1 MPSLSIPYD
10 PLLFG
15 ASADEGIV
23 AIEHAHKASG
33 DEMVV
38 FTRRNGNLEQRREP
52 FRPFIVAAESALAGK
67 LPVACELAPFDGDG
81 ELDTLIEFQT
91 WRDCREARSWLAKET
106 GHTASSPFAPYLV
119 VSDPVQQFLMKSGK
133 TSFLGMEFEDLHRMQ
148 VDIECFTGGDYNF
161 CSADREADR
170 IIAIAV
176 SDHTGWSHVLSGAEL
191 DEKSLLEGFVALVQ
205 ERDPDV
211 IEGHN
216 IFNFDLPYIA
226 KRAERHGVKLALGRD
241 GSVPKQRAS
250 RFGAGERTIAYT
262 RYDVYGRHV
271 VDTLFLVQSYDVVHR
286 ELDGYGL
293 KSVAVHFGVAAED
306 RTYIEGDQI
315 SDVFLKHP
323 ERLADYV
330 RDDVVETQRVSG
342 LLSRSSF
349 VQARLLPFSYQNIC
363 VRGNAV
369 KIDALLTREY
379 LRQGRSLPM
388 PSEGRAFAG
397 GYTDM
402 FMEGVIKDVHH
413 CDVRS
418 LYPSLML
425 TQKIGPASDSLG
437 VFLKALDT
445 LRTFRVEAKGA
456 MQACEDVSE
465 KLGLDALQA
474 AFKILI
480 NSFYGYLGFEQGR
493 FDDFEAADRVTSEG
507 RKLLHSMI
515 DWLRGQGAEPIE
527 IDTDGIYFVPPPFKG
542 SDAEIGDQMTAFR
555 EAFAESLPEGIEI
568 EFDGEYVSMYSYKM
582 KNYALLDAKGEMV
595 IKGAALKS
603 RGLERFQRT
612 FLRKM
617 IRMKLEDREGEL
629 PALRQSF
636 DDAIARREWPIE
648 AFAKTENLQG
658 SLDAYAAKRDRGKG
672 SRRAAYEL
680 AIASGRAYNAGDQ
693 VAYYVTGEKK
703 TVAIHES
710 SKLISDWNPD
720 RRDENVTYYRGKLEA
735 LYKKFGGPEG
745 NARQGELF

>member
-1 MPSLSIPYD
+1 MAPPAIPYD

-15 ASADEGIV
+15 ASDEKGIV
-23 AIEHAHKASG
+23 AVEHARKSSG
-33 DEMVV
+33 DEIVI
-38 FTRRNGNLEQRREP
+38 FTRCDGRLQQRRES
-52 FRPFIVAAESALAGK
+52 FRPFLVASKAALTG
-67 LPVACELAPFDGDG
+67 LPVACEQTPFDGDG
-81 ELDTLIEFQT
+81 EIDTLLAFKT
-91 WRDCREARSWLAKET
+91 WRDFGDAKSWLASET
-106 GHTASSPFAPYLV
+106 GATASSPFAPYLA
-119 VSDPVQQFLMKSGK
+119 VSDPVQQFFMLSGK
-133 TSFLGMEFEDLHRMQ
+133 TSFLGMAFEDLHRLQ
-148 VDIECFTGGDYNF
+148 VDIECFTGEGYDF

-176 SDHTGWSHVLSGAEL
+176 SGQTGWSKVFSGADM
-191 DEKSLLEGFVALVQ
+191 DEKALLEAFVDVVQ

-216 IFNFDLPYIA
+216 LFNFDLPYIA

-241 GSVPKQRAS
+241 GSTPRKRPS

-262 RYDVYGRHV
+262 RFDIYGRHV

-286 ELDGYGL
+286 ELSGYGL
-293 KSVAVHFGVAAED
+293 KAVAVHFGVAAEN
-306 RTYIEGDQI
+306 RTYVEGDQI
-315 SDVFLKHP
+315 SDVFLKEP
-323 ERLADYV
+323 DRLADYV
-330 RDDVVETQRVSG
+330 RDDVIETQRIST

-349 VQARLLPFSYQNIC
+349 VQAQMLPFSYQNIC

-379 LRQGRSLPM
+379 LRSEQSLPL
-388 PSEGRAFAG
+388 PSAGRAFAG

-402 FMEGVIKDVHH
+402 FMEGVIKNVHH

-425 TQKIGPASDSLG
+425 TQSIGPESDTLG

-445 LRTFRVEAKGA
+445 LRTFRIEAKQA
-456 MQACEDVSE
+456 MQASAELSE

-493 FDDFEAADRVTSEG
+493 FNDFEAADQVTSEG
-507 RKLLHSMI
+507 RKLLHAMI
-515 DWLRGQGAEPIE
+515 DELRAVGAQPIE
-527 IDTDGIYFVPPPFKG
+527 IDTDGIYFVPPSFGGAPKKAAVAMG
-542 SDAEIGDQMTAFR
+542 EFR
-555 EAFAESLPEGIEI
+555 ATFAESLPEGIEV

-612 FLRKM
+612 FLSKM
-617 IRMKLEDREGEL
+617 IRMKLEDRESEL
-629 PALRQSF
+629 PALRLAC
-636 DDAIARREWPIE
+636 DNAIARREWPIE
-648 AFAKTENLQG
+648 EFAKTENLQG
-658 SLDAYAAKRDRGKG
+658 SLDAYAAKRARGKG

-680 AIASGRAYNAGDQ
+680 ALASGRTYKAGDQ
-693 VAYYVTGEKK
+693 VAYYVTGDKK
-703 TVAIHES
+703 SVAVHEN
-710 SKLISDWNPD
+710 SKLVSEWDPD
-720 RRDENVTYYRGKLEA
+720 RRDENVVYYRGKLDA

-745 NARQGELF
+745 DARQAELF

>member
-1 MPSLSIPYD
+1 MPALAIPYD

-23 AIEHAHKASG
+23 AVEHAPKSSG
-33 DEMVV
+33 DEMVI
-38 FTRRNGNLEQRREP
+38 FTRRDGTLEQQREP
-52 FRPFIVAAESALAGK
+52 FRPFMVAAKAVLKGDF
-67 LPVACELAPFDGDG
+67 PVACEQTPFDGNG
-81 ELDTLIEFQT
+81 ELDTLVLFKT
-91 WRDCREARSWLAKET
+91 WRDCRDARSWLAKET
-106 GHTASSPFAPYLV
+106 GYTASSTYAPYLV
-119 VSDPVQQFLMKSGK
+119 VSDPVQQFLMQTGR
-133 TSFLGMEFEDLHRMQ
+133 TSFLGLEFEDLQRMQ
-148 VDIECFTGGDYNF
+148 VDIECFTGEGYDF

-176 SDHTGWSHVLSGAEL
+176 SDQSGWSKVLSGADL
-191 DEKSLLEGFVALVQ
+191 DEVEILEAFVALVQ

-226 KRAERHGVKLALGRD
+226 KRAKRHGVKLALGRN
-241 GSVPKQRAS
+241 GSVPRERPS

-262 RYDVYGRHV
+262 RFDVYGRHV

-286 ELDGYGL
+286 ALDGYGL
-293 KSVAVHFGVAAED
+293 KSVAVHFGVAAEN

-323 ERLADYV
+323 ERLIDYV
-330 RDDVVETQRVSG
+330 RDDVIETQRVAG

-379 LRQGRSLPM
+379 LRQARALPM
-388 PSEGRAFAG
+388 ASEGRAFAG

-402 FMEGVIKDVHH
+402 FVEGVIKNVHH

-425 TQKIGPASDSLG
+425 TQRIGPKSDTLG

-445 LRTFRVEAKGA
+445 LRTFRIEAKGA
-456 MQACEDVSE
+456 MQACKDASE

-493 FDDFEAADRVTSEG
+493 FNDFEAADQVTSEG
-507 RKLLHSMI
+507 RKLLHAMI
-515 DWLRGQGAEPIE
+515 DRLRELDAEPIE
-527 IDTDGIYFVPPPFKG
+527 IDTDGIYFVPPPFEG
-542 SDAEIGDQMTAFR
+542 SADEVVSQMDGFR
-555 EAFAESLPEGIEI
+555 KAFAESLPEGIEV

-612 FLRKM
+612 FLRKL
-617 IRMKLEDREGEL
+617 IRMKLEDREDEL
-629 PALRQSF
+629 PTLRQSY

-648 AFAKTENLQG
+648 EFAKTENLQG
-658 SLDAYAAKRDRGKG
+658 SLDAYASKRDKGKG

-680 AIASGRAYNAGDQ
+680 ALASGRAYNAGDQ

-703 TVAIHES
+703 TVAVHEN
-710 SKLISDWNPD
+710 SKLIADWNPD

-745 NARQGELF
+745 GARQGELF

>member
-1 MPSLSIPYD
+1 MAAPAIPYD

-15 ASADEGIV
+15 ASADAGVV
-23 AIEHAHKASG
+23 ALEHARKSCG

-38 FTRRNGNLEQRREP
+38 FTRRDGKLQQHREP
-52 FRPFIVAAESALAGK
+52 FKPFIVGSKTALGG
-67 LPVACELAPFDGDG
+67 LPVACEQMPFDGEG
-81 ELDTLIEFQT
+81 ELDTLLRFQT
-91 WRDCREARSWLAKET
+91 WGDYGDARRWLAAET
-106 GHTASSPFAPYLV
+106 GTTPSSPSAPYV
-119 VSDPVQQFLMKSGK
+119 AVSDPVQQFFMLSGK
-133 TSFLGMEFEDLHRMQ
+133 TSFLGLAFEDLHRLQ
-148 VDIECFTGGDYNF
+148 VDIECFTGEGYNF
-161 CSADREADR
+161 CSADRESDR

-176 SDHTGWSHVLSGAEL
+176 SDQTGWSKVFSGAEL
-191 DEKSLLEGFVALVQ
+191 DEKALLEAFVAVVQ

-216 IFNFDLPYIA
+216 LFNFDLPYIA
-226 KRAERHGVKLALGRD
+226 KRAQRHGVKLALGRD
-241 GSVPKQRAS
+241 GSVPRKRPS

-262 RYDVYGRHV
+262 RFDVYGRHV

-286 ELDGYGL
+286 ELSGYGL
-293 KSVAVHFGVAAED
+293 KAVAVHFGVAAEN
-306 RTYIEGDQI
+306 RTYVEGDQI

-323 ERLADYV
+323 ERLVDYV
-330 RDDVVETQRVSG
+330 RDDVIETQRIST

-349 VQARLLPFSYQNIC
+349 VQAQLLPFSYQNIC

-369 KIDALLTREY
+369 KIDAMLTREY
-379 LRQGRSLPM
+379 LRQGRSLPL
-388 PSEGRAFAG
+388 PSAGRAFAG

-402 FMEGVIKDVHH
+402 FMEGVIKNVHH

-425 TQKIGPASDSLG
+425 TQKIGPESDTLG

-445 LRTFRVEAKGA
+445 LRTFRVEAKRA
-456 MQACEDVSE
+456 MQACDDASE

-493 FDDFEAADRVTSEG
+493 FNDFEAADRVTSEG
-507 RKLLHSMI
+507 RNLLHAMI
-515 DWLRGQGAEPIE
+515 DRLREQDADPIE
-527 IDTDGIYFVPPPFKG
+527 IDTDGVYFVPPSFDG
-542 SDAEIGDQMTAFR
+542 TVNEVASQMDAFR
-555 EAFAESLPEGIEI
+555 KAFAEWLPEGIEI

-612 FLRKM
+612 FLSTM
-617 IRMKLEDREGEL
+617 IRMKLEDRESEL
-629 PALRQSF
+629 PALRQSC

-648 AFAKTENLQG
+648 EFAKTENLQG
-658 SLDAYAAKRDRGKG
+658 SLDAYAAKRARGEG

-680 AIASGRAYNAGDQ
+680 ALASGRAYNTGDQ
-693 VAYYVTGEKK
+693 VAYYVTGDRK
-703 TVAIHES
+703 TVAIHEN
-710 SKLISDWNPD
+710 SKLVSEWDPD
-720 RRDENVTYYRGKLEA
+720 RRDENVTYYRAKLEA
-735 LYKKFGGPEG
+735 LYRKFGGPEG
-745 NARQGELF
+745 DARQGELF

>member
-1 MPSLSIPYD
+1 MSSLAIPYD

-23 AIEHAHKASG
+23 AIEHAQKGSG

-38 FTRRNGNLEQRREP
+38 FTRRDGTLEQHREP
-52 FRPFIVAAESALAGK
+52 FRPFIVAAKAALGGD
-67 LPVACELAPFDGDG
+67 LPVACERTAFDGGG
-81 ELDTLIEFQT
+81 ELDTLLEFQT
-91 WRDCREARSWLAKET
+91 WRDCRDARSWLAKET
-106 GHTASSPFAPYLV
+106 GFTASSPFAPYLV
-119 VSDPVQQFLMKSGK
+119 VSDPVQQFLMRSGK
-133 TSFLGMEFEDLHRMQ
+133 TSFLGIEFEDLHRMQ

-176 SDHTGWSHVLSGAEL
+176 SDHTGWSQVLSGAEL
-191 DEKSLLEGFVALVQ
+191 DEPALLEAFVALVQ

-216 IFNFDLPYIA
+216 IFNFDLPYIV

-241 GSVPKQRAS
+241 GSVPRQRAS
-250 RFGAGERTIAYT
+250 RFSAGERTIAYT
-262 RYDVYGRHV
+262 RFDVYGRHV

-293 KSVAVHFGVAAED
+293 KSVAVHFGVAAEE

-315 SDVFLKHP
+315 SDVFLKEP

-330 RDDVVETQRVSG
+330 RDDVVETQRVAG

-379 LRQGRSLPM
+379 LRQCRSLPM

-402 FMEGVIKDVHH
+402 FMEGVIKNVHH

-425 TQKIGPASDSLG
+425 TQKIGPESDTLG
-437 VFLKALDT
+437 VFLKALET
-445 LRTFRVEAKGA
+445 LRTFRIEAKRA
-456 MQACEDVSE
+456 MLACKDASE

-493 FDDFEAADRVTSEG
+493 FNDFEAADRVTSEG
-507 RKLLHSMI
+507 RKLLHTMI
-515 DWLRGQGAEPIE
+515 DSLRGEGAEPVE
-527 IDTDGIYFVPPPFKG
+527 IDTDGIYFVPPPFEG
-542 SDAEIGDQMTAFR
+542 SAAEIGRQMEAFR
-555 EAFAESLPEGIEI
+555 EAFAKSLPEGIEI

-617 IRMKLEDREGEL
+617 IRMKLEDRETEL
-629 PALRQSF
+629 PALRQSC

-648 AFAKTENLQG
+648 EFAKTENLQG
-658 SLDAYAAKRDRGKG
+658 SLDAYVAKRDRGKG

-680 AIASGRAYNAGDQ
+680 ALASGRAYNAGDQ
-693 VAYYVTGEKK
+693 VSYYVTGEKK
-703 TVAIHES
+703 NVAVHEN

-720 RRDENVTYYRGKLEA
+720 RRDENVTYYRSKLEV

-745 NARQGELF
+745 DARQGELF